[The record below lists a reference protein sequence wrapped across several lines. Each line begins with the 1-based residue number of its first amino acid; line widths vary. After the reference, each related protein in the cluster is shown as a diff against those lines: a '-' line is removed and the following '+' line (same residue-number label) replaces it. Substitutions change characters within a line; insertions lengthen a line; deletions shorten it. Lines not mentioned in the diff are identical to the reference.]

1 MKQVINFLAE
11 LQGNNTREWFTANK
25 SRYADVKALFDEF
38 TAKMIKEVASFDSA
52 IGLLA
57 PKDCTFRIYRD
68 VRFSKDKDPYKNNM
82 GAYLNRGGKNSR
94 YAGYYLHIEPGASFI
109 GGGKWMPE
117 ADILKL
123 IRLEI
128 YHFPEEFKKI
138 INQKE
143 FVKKFGSLS
152 GDKLKKP
159 PKDFPPDFPDIEL
172 LKFKSYTVG
181 MNLTDETVM
190 SERLLGQAV
199 DAFKTMMP
207 LIHFLN
213 RAVEESQS

>member
-1 MKQVINFLAE
+1 MMKQVFNFLSE
-11 LQGNNTREWFTANK
+11 LKVNNSREWFNANK
-25 SRYADVKALFDEF
+25 DWYTDAKALHEDFVGRL
-38 TAKMIKEVASFDSA
+38 IKEVSLFDSA
-52 IGLLA
+52 IGLLT

-128 YHFPEEFKKI
+128 YHFPKEFKEI
-138 INQKE
+138 IGQKE
-143 FVKKFGSLS
+143 FVQKFGSLS

-181 MNLTDETVM
+181 MNLSDEIVI
-190 SERLLGQAV
+190 SDQLLGQTV
-199 DAFKTMMP
+199 DAFKIMMP
-207 LIHFLN
+207 LINFLN
-213 RAVEESQS
+213 RAVEEG

>member
-1 MKQVINFLAE
+1 MKQLINFLTE
-11 LQGNNTREWFTANK
+11 LQGNNNREWFTANK
-25 SRYADVKALFDEF
+25 EWYGDVKSQFDDF
-38 TAKMIKEVASFDSA
+38 VGKLIKEVSSFDSA

-68 VRFSKDKDPYKNNM
+68 VRFSKDKDPYKTNM
-82 GAYLNRGGKNSR
+82 GAYLNRGGKSSR
-94 YAGYYLHIEPGASFI
+94 YAGYYLHIEPGGSFI

-128 YHFPEEFKKI
+128 YNFPEEFKKI
-138 INQKE
+138 IGQKE
-143 FVKKFGSLS
+143 FIQKFGSLS

-159 PKDFPPDFPDIEL
+159 PKDFPPDFPEIEL

-181 MNLTDETVM
+181 MNLSDETVM
-190 SERLLGQAV
+190 SDHLPGHAIE
-199 DAFKTMMP
+199 AFKTMMP

-213 RAVEESQS
+213 RAVDSV

>member
-1 MKQVINFLAE
+1 MKQLIDFLAE
-11 LQGNNTREWFTANK
+11 LQGNNNRDWFTANK
-25 SRYADVKALFDEF
+25 DWYTDVKTQFDEF
-38 TAKMIKEVASFDSA
+38 TKLLIKEVSSFDSA
-52 IGLLA
+52 LGLLA

-68 VRFSKDKDPYKNNM
+68 VRFSKDKDPYKTNM

-94 YAGYYLHIEPGASFI
+94 YAGYYLHIEPGGSFI

-138 INQKE
+138 IGQRD
-143 FVKKFGSLS
+143 FIQKFGSLS

-181 MNLTDETVM
+181 MSLSDDTVM
-190 SERLLGQAV
+190 SDQLLGQAV
-199 DAFKTMMP
+199 EAFKTMMP

-213 RAVEESQS
+213 RAVDGD